1 MQTKLHLY
9 VQKTHFFSFKLHF
22 SVENIDQ
29 TFLLSDTVTFDNTY
43 SMFKNKKIKYS
54 VYMTEPITKLDM
66 SVLPANEE

>member
-9 VQKTHFFSFKLHF
+9 VQKTHLFTHSD
-22 SVENIDQ
+22 ENIDQ